1 MKAKRIALALAALLL
16 TLGLLTGCGKTE
28 TPAPAPAPQQ
38 TTVEPVQPAEP
49 QTPAVTIPDPDPQP
63 QVQTLT
69 PEPDPAPEPEPEPEP
84 EPPETA
90 PEDRLTVEED
100 GRYYDPDHVVLYL
113 HTYGRL
119 PSNYITKKEARKL
132 GWSGG
137 TPEKY
142 REGAAIGGDR
152 FGNREGLLPDAEGRT
167 YTECDLNTLG
177 QKKRGA
183 ERLLFSNDGLYFY
196 TGDHYETY
204 TELTVNEKGEVV
216 WMS

>member
-28 TPAPAPAPQQ
+28 TPAPAPAHQQ

-69 PEPDPAPEPEPEPEP
+69 PQPDPAPEPEPEP

-216 WMS
+216 WMN